1 MVDLSVTLTFFSFS
15 YAMTVSGKTCPQSA
29 HQLHIEEVFAG
40 KWVHKK
46 GFGLSLTGKYNG
58 HIKMYK

>member
-15 YAMTVSGKTCPQSA
+15 YAMIISGKTCPQSA
-29 HQLHIEEVFAG
+29 RQFLTEEDFVG